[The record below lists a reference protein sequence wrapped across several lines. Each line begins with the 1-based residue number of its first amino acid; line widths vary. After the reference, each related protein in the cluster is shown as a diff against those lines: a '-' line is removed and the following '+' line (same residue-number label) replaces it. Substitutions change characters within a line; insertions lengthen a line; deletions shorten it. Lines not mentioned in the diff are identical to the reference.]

1 MKIEK
6 LNSARVLSEKEM
18 AEFRGGAQPCKDGCK
33 ESCKVACSP
42 GCRSGNKDGIIVVE
56 EGITL

>member
-1 MKIEK
+1 M
-6 LNSARVLSEKEM
+6 LSEKEM
-18 AEFRGGAQPCKDGCK
+18 PEFRGGAQPCKDGCI

-42 GCRSGNKDGIIVVE
+42 GWRPGNKDGIIVVE